1 MLASNL
7 IAWTRNFLKMGGME
21 NAFFFL
27 LPFCF
32 SAKSITS
39 PIFILSGYIF
49 RSSSDK
55 PLSSSSL
62 SHVGRR
68 PVPDQVFSAFLG
80 SRYFTC
86 LCSLGLATPCIFMA
100 SRLMPASNFAVSQA
114 GRFPIPVHVLKGLSG
129 SRYMGSPLGRF
140 SDFRGTSITFLP
152 SEVFFSFLLDTISLA
167 LIINISRRNYNYAV
181 KRK

>member
-1 MLASNL
+1 M
-7 IAWTRNFLKMGGME
+7 
-21 NAFFFL
+21 
-27 LPFCF
+27 
-32 SAKSITS
+32 
-39 PIFILSGYIF
+39 
-49 RSSSDK
+49 
-55 PLSSSSL
+55 

-68 PVPDQVFSAFLG
+68 PVPTVFSAFPG
-80 SRYFTC
+80 SRYLLVYVLWVGNALHFH
-86 LCSLGLATPCIFMA
+86 GFRANA
-100 SRLMPASNFAVSQA
+100 SVQFAVSRA